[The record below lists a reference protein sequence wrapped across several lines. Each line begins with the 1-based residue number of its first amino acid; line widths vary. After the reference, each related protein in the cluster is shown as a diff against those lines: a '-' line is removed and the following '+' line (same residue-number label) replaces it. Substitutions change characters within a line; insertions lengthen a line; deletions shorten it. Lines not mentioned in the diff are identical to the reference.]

1 MSSLTTKLLN
11 AAVYSIKPDVN
22 LAALLSHARKNKILL
37 HLLRTYNIEGPLRE
51 QQELGIR
58 KIVEVV
64 QTLSKLLKEYN
75 YAFFKLIKPVS
86 YVPADVDLLIDESQA
101 EKAAH
106 EIMRLGYK
114 VAVKDPYCISLTKG
128 DSIIDLYVHP
138 SLGGAIIIDG
148 QRLLEHKCPMGFNG
162 AEIMSL
168 ERYAEA
174 LVTASHAIYKERIYT
189 LNDYFT
195 IKEWADKKAFQL
207 AEELK
212 CEPSLRFAI
221 KFNEAISKGLVETPY
236 KIPLPTWANLLTWKI
251 LTDPQTRSTIKNLIM
266 MLGSKRGLKLLA
278 SKFTRESY

>member
-1 MSSLTTKLLN
+1 MGSLTAELLK
-11 AAVYSIKPDVN
+11 AAVYSTKPDVN
-22 LAALLSHARKNKILL
+22 LATLLAHARKNKILL
-37 HLLRTYNIEGPLRE
+37 HVLRALNIEGPLRD
-51 QQELGIR
+51 QQELSIR

-64 QTLSKLLKEYN
+64 QTLSKLLREYN

-86 YVPADVDLLIDESQA
+86 YVPADIDLLIDKSQA
-101 EKAAH
+101 KKAVH
-106 EIMRLGYK
+106 EVMRLGYT
-114 VAVKDPYCISLTKG
+114 VAVKDPYCVTLTRG

-138 SLGGAIIIDG
+138 SLGGATFING
-148 QRLLEHKCPMGFNG
+148 QKLLEHKCFKEVNG
-162 AEIMSL
+162 AEIVSL
-168 ERYAEA
+168 ESYVEA

-195 IKEWADKKAFQL
+195 IKGWANEKAFQL

-212 CEPSLRFAI
+212 CEPALRFAI

-251 LTDPQTRSTIKNLIM
+251 LTDPQTRSTTKNLIM
-266 MLGSKRGLKLLA
+266 MLGTKRGLRLLA